1 MANKPIQSAERV
13 SPSDMSDNYVYQRSI
28 LAYHRAAELVSGD
41 VLEIGTGSGYGVAV
55 ISPKASSF
63 LTIDK
68 YECGIDLQ
76 DHPHTEFRCM
86 SVPPLTGIP
95 SNSFDYV
102 ITFQV
107 IEHIKN
113 DFAFL
118 KEIHRVLRPGGRLI
132 VSTPNKKMSLTRNP
146 WHVREY
152 TPDEFKNLIGNYFQS
167 IVADGVYGDDK
178 VMRYYEENRRSVE
191 RFKRLDILHLEQW
204 LPRWMLKIPYDMLN
218 RINRRKLLVDNR
230 KLTSTIT
237 MDDYYFKEA
246 DDTCFDLYF
255 IAEKE

>member
-1 MANKPIQSAERV
+1 
-13 SPSDMSDNYVYQRSI
+13 
-28 LAYHRAAELVSGD
+28 
-41 VLEIGTGSGYGVAV
+41 
-55 ISPKASSF
+55 
-63 LTIDK
+63 
-68 YECGIDLQ
+68 
-76 DHPHTEFRCM
+76 M